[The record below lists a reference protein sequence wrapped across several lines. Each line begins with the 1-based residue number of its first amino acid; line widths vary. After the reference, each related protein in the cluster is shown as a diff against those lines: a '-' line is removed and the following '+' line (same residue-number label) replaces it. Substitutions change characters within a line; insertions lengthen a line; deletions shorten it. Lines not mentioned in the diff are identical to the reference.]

1 MARGTFSYPLRIEQD
16 EGVYV
21 LSFRDIPEAIG
32 EASSKDEIRS
42 NALDILE
49 IVLDYYFKANLP
61 IPEASAPENGEQ
73 LIELPL
79 SFVAKII
86 LHNTMMK
93 NGVRSVGLAR
103 KMDIPTSEAA
113 RITSPRYKT
122 KIDTMAKAVSA
133 AGGHLQLIS
142 A

>member
-93 NGVRSVGLAR
+93 NGVRSVDLAR
-103 KMDIPTSEAA
+103 KMDISTSEAA

>member
-93 NGVRSVGLAR
+93 NGVRSVDLAR
-103 KMDIPTSEAA
+103 KMDISTSEAV